1 MREYSGT
8 DMHAASGTLDEVRDW
23 LLRNHHYPLAIRALW
38 LDPITDRLHVKVE
51 IEHEQ
56 QPGSRQHISD
66 FTITPAEGAQ
76 ISPSGWQPLGDP
88 LPLVPYEDRE
98 AIPAIRAPNPAPAY
112 YQPLVKRVNPRSTD
126 QAGVLRWRDA
136 GAKQTKKERARL
148 PLRLVHDSL
157 IMPTTAKIPES
168 RRQAHLDFHYNL
180 LCVACRAPPWHP
192 QAGYFLV
199 SAPSSPHLRLAFGK

>member
-1 MREYSGT
+1 MREYCGT
-8 DMHAASGTLDEVRDW
+8 DMRAASGTLAEIRDW
-23 LLRNHHYPLAIRALW
+23 ILTNNHYPLAIRALW
-38 LDPITDRLHVKVE
+38 LDPITDQLHVKVE
-51 IEHEQ
+51 VEQ
-56 QPGSRQHISD
+56 EEQPGSREHISD
-66 FTITPAEGAQ
+66 FTITPAEGAE

-112 YQPLVKRVNPRSTD
+112 YQPLIKRVNPRSTD
-126 QAGVLRWRDA
+126 QGGVLRWRDS
-136 GAKQTKKERARL
+136 GAKQSNEERARQ

-157 IMPTTAKIPES
+157 IMPATSKIQES

-180 LCVACRAPPWHP
+180 VRLACRAPPWHP

-199 SAPSSPHLRLAFGK
+199 SAPSSPRPRRIFGK